1 MSETEVQN
9 IDEES
14 TLSINLKPLNPKD
27 GDENA
32 LSPFRLGQLT
42 RNTKILEVSA
52 VISALTKAD
61 DNFSELAR
69 NITNNQLSLSRLD
82 SNLKFLLNTRGLAG
96 KMIAT

>member
-14 TLSINLKPLNPKD
+14 THIIDLKPLNPKD

-32 LSPFRLGQLT
+32 MSPFRLGQLT

-52 VISALTKAD
+52 VISSFTNAE
-61 DNFSELAR
+61 DNFESIA
-69 NITNNQLSLSRLD
+69 NVLD
-82 SNLKFLLNTRGLAG
+82 NLDT
-96 KMIAT
+96 